1 MKKEEIHL
9 DDIHRILFGQAPVEF
24 LLEVLIRTLA
34 TYIALLILMRL
45 LGKRMD
51 GQITI
56 IEIAVMITLGAMAAV
71 AMQMP
76 DRGVLQALTALL
88 CALIFHRGINWLNV
102 KSDKIEN
109 ITQGKMSI
117 LVKDGIMQL
126 DEMKSAGITKQN
138 VFATLRSNKI
148 LNLGKVKRLYLEAC
162 GLFNIYEEKDD
173 RPGLPVL
180 PAYEDNFIKAKT
192 KVDQSHVACK
202 NCGYVMEISQQDK
215 ACLHCGEKEWM
226 EAIIN

>member
-9 DDIHRILFGQAPVEF
+9 DDVQRILFGQAPVEF
-24 LLEVLIRTLA
+24 LLEVLMRTVI

-76 DRGVLQALTALL
+76 DRGILQALLALA

-102 KSDKIEN
+102 KNDKIEN
-109 ITQGKMSI
+109 MTQGTMSI
-117 LVKDGIMQL
+117 LVKDGILQL
-126 DEMKSAGITKQN
+126 DEMKSAGITRQN

-162 GLFNIYEEKDD
+162 GLFNVYEEHDD
-173 RPGLPVL
+173 KPGLPVL
-180 PAYEDNFIKAKT
+180 PSNEDNFIKTKT
-192 KVDQSHVACK
+192 RVDQYHVACQ
-202 NCGYVMEISQQDK
+202 NCGFVMDANLRTR
-215 ACLHCGEKEWM
+215 ACSSCGEKQWM
-226 EAIIN
+226 EAIL